1 MAPMTALRMMDIDSN
16 AARLLPKPMLP
27 NAAKITRMLI
37 RRQKRTSTW
46 VDLSSRGRFGSCAKI
61 RNSDGGALRGPQGP
75 NAGMGLSRLRI
86 RSFVVLREIVAAD
99 RLVERVRVARHNG
112 DAACPAR
119 RCTDALGIDERAQD
133 RQRQIRVTGFDR
145 SIEPVR
151 ELALARQRAI
161 PLALVIGDAAN
172 LPLRQ
177 FQVDQRKR
185 RIGPGSRFNQAFDPR
200 RLFGLSDRRKTPA
213 GRADDFGY
221 ELCRHRMRVTQPI
234 TEFDGV

>member
-16 AARLLPKPMLP
+16 AARLLPKPMAP

-46 VDLSSRGRFGSCAKI
+46 VYLSCRGKCGSCAQT
-61 RNSDGGALRGPQGP
+61 RNSDNRPFA
-75 NAGMGLSRLRI
+75 A
-86 RSFVVLREIVAAD
+86 LREIVAAD
-99 RLVERVRVARHNG
+99 RLVERACVARHHG
-112 DAACPAR
+112 DACPAR
-119 RCTDALGIDERAQD
+119 WCIDALGVDERAQNC
-133 RQRQIRVTGFDR
+133 QRQIRVTGFDR
-145 SIEPVR
+145 SIEPIGQ
-151 ELALARQRAI
+151 LTLARQRAI

-185 RIGPGSRFNQAFDPR
+185 RIGPGSRFNQAFDPH

-221 ELCRHRMRVTQPI
+221 ELCR
-234 TEFDGV
+234 